1 MSGYNQAMTEL
12 SQNSQSD
19 NFHTTRWSLVE
30 QAGNECERA
39 LESLCSS
46 YWYPLYAYASRR
58 MDRDAAQ
65 DATQAFFAI
74 LLEKNYVESA
84 DQTKGKFRAFLLT
97 AFKRFLSN
105 RRDHEQA
112 LKRGGG
118 VRKLSLDFES
128 AESGCSFQPADD
140 MTPEKVF
147 ERQWVLTLLQN
158 VIERLKEYYTQKSPD
173 ALKRFELLK
182 HHMLGEP
189 VSDYATVSKE
199 LGMKPEAV
207 RVHVHR
213 MRQKYR
219 DTLREEVASTVED
232 EADIADEIRKLFEI
246 LN

>member
-1 MSGYNQAMTEL
+1 MTETA
-12 SQNSQSD
+12 QKPNND
-19 NFHTTRWSLVE
+19 GFHTTRWSLVE
-30 QAGNECERA
+30 RAGKDCDRA
-39 LESLCSS
+39 LASLCEG

-65 DATQAFFAI
+65 DATQAFFAV

-97 AFKRFLSN
+97 AFKRFLAN
-105 RRDHEQA
+105 RHDHEQA
-112 LKRGGG
+112 KKRGGG
-118 VRKLSLDFES
+118 IRKFSLDFES
-128 AESGCSFQPADD
+128 ADSSCSFQPTDD

-158 VIERLKEYYTQKSPD
+158 VIERLKEHYTQKGPD
-173 ALKRFELLK
+173 VLKRFEMLK

-189 VSDYATVSKE
+189 VSDYATVGDE

-213 MRQKYR
+213 MRQRYR
-219 DTLREEVASTVED
+219 EALRNEVASTID
-232 EADIADEIRKLFEI
+232 SEADIDDEIRKLFET